1 MRSTNNTR
9 TLQQTKS
16 VSFASQ
22 AIGPAA
28 GAIWYSTEELSSLCT
43 NCPTNYHY
51 HADTDAI
58 DAILD
63 AQEILD
69 GVGVADVA
77 SQANILAAVSA
88 KCSAKARHR
97 AYANAKKIHASCY
110 YLGLPSD
117 SSSLHAPEETIPPVF
132 EDGEQCYQRHDYSKD
147 LSVTISKEGLPAV
160 SLSQEVLVA
169 VVPGGITN
177 TTMIH

>member
-22 AIGPAA
+22 AEVGPAA

-117 SSSLHAPEETIPPVF
+117 SSSLHAPEETIPQSLKMANSATRDTTTAKIF
-132 EDGEQCYQRHDYSKD
+132 
-147 LSVTISKEGLPAV
+147 
-160 SLSQEVLVA
+160 LSQLQRKGCQQC
-169 VVPGGITN
+169 PCRRKYS
-177 TTMIH
+177 